1 MNQLWENKYKALNHK
16 KSFVDQLAKDLNM
29 SAVYLRQNWF
39 QADWN
44 INPDKIEFVNDAL
57 DKRKEF
63 EAKKAEMLKNLETA
77 THD

>member
-1 MNQLWENKYKALNHK
+1 MIEQIKTKYKALEHK

-29 SAVYLRQNWF
+29 SAIYLRQNWF

-44 INPDKIEFVNDAL
+44 IKPDKIEFVNDAL

-63 EAKKAEMLKNLETA
+63 EIKKAEMLKNLETA
-77 THD
+77 INE